1 MTDVVFHYGVAD
13 KLDYAIRLLRK
24 AVRTGFRVRV
34 ALAPAEWA
42 NFSARLWA
50 MAPTGFV
57 AHCDDHAPA
66 SLKRRSP
73 VLLGTSGVSDE
84 PEVAVLLNLTDD
96 MPEDPQRYEKIL
108 EVITTDPQ
116 DRQQGRARKRA
127 YDSAHCPV
135 VMHDAGAAQTAGVA

>member
-13 KLDYAIRLLRK
+13 KSDYAIRLLRK
-24 AVRTGFRVRV
+24 AVRSGARVRV
-34 ALAPAEWA
+34 ALAPTELAT
-42 NFSARLWA
+42 FSARLWA

-57 AHCDDHAPA
+57 AHCDDQAPA
-66 SLKRRSP
+66 SMKRRSP
-73 VLLGTSGVSDE
+73 VILGTSGVSDE

-116 DRQQGRARKRA
+116 DRQQGRTRKRA

-135 VMHDAGAAQTAGVA
+135 LMHDAGAVQTAGVA

>member
-13 KLDYAIRLLRK
+13 KMDYAIRLLRK
-24 AVRTGFRVRV
+24 AVRSGFRVRV
-34 ALAPAEWA
+34 ALAPTELA

-57 AHCDDHAPA
+57 SHCDDQAPA

-108 EVITTDPQ
+108 EVITTDPA

-127 YDSAHCPV
+127 YDNVQCPV

>member
-13 KLDYAIRLLRK
+13 KMDYAIRLLRK
-24 AVRTGFRVRV
+24 AVRSGFRVRV
-34 ALAPAEWA
+34 ALASTELAT
-42 NFSARLWA
+42 FSARLWA
-50 MAPTGFV
+50 VAPTGFV
-57 AHCDDHAPA
+57 AHCDDQAPA

-84 PEVAVLLNLTDD
+84 PEVAVLLNLTED

-135 VMHDAGAAQTAGVA
+135 VMHDAGAAQTTGVV

>member
-13 KLDYAIRLLRK
+13 KMDYAIRLLRK
-24 AVRTGFRVRV
+24 AVRSGFRVRV
-34 ALAPAEWA
+34 ALASTELAT
-42 NFSARLWA
+42 FSARLWA
-50 MAPTGFV
+50 VAPTGFV
-57 AHCDDHAPA
+57 AHCDDQAPA

-108 EVITTDPQ
+108 EVITTDSA

-127 YDSAHCPV
+127 YDNVQCPV

>member
-13 KLDYAIRLLRK
+13 KSDYAIRLLRK
-24 AVRTGFRVRV
+24 AVRSGSRVRV
-34 ALAPAEWA
+34 ALAPTELAT
-42 NFSARLWA
+42 FSARLWA
-50 MAPTGFV
+50 VAPTGFV
-57 AHCDDHAPA
+57 AHCDDQAPA

-73 VLLGTSGVSDE
+73 VILGTTGESDE
-84 PEVAVLLNLTDD
+84 PEVAVLLNLTND

-116 DRQQGRARKRA
+116 DRQQGRTRKRA

-135 VMHDAGAAQTAGVA
+135 LMHDAGAVQTAGVA

>member
-13 KLDYAIRLLRK
+13 KSDYAIRLLRK
-24 AVRTGFRVRV
+24 AVRSGARVRV
-34 ALAPAEWA
+34 ALAPTELAT
-42 NFSARLWA
+42 FSARLWA
-50 MAPTGFV
+50 VAPTGFV
-57 AHCDDHAPA
+57 AHCDDQAPV
-66 SLKRRSP
+66 SMKRRSP
-73 VLLGTSGVSDE
+73 VILGTLGVSDE

-116 DRQQGRARKRA
+116 DRQQGRTRKRA

-135 VMHDAGAAQTAGVA
+135 LMHDAGAVQTAGVA

>member
-13 KLDYAIRLLRK
+13 KLDYAIRLVRK
-24 AVRTGFRVRV
+24 AVRSGVRVRV
-34 ALAPAEWA
+34 ALGPAELA

-57 AHCDDHAPA
+57 SHCDDQAPA
-66 SLKRRSP
+66 SLKRRSA
-73 VLLGTSGVSDE
+73 VLLGTSAISDE
-84 PEVAVLLNLTDD
+84 PGVGVLLNLTDD
-96 MPEDPQRYEKIL
+96 MPEELQRYEKIL
-108 EVITTDPQ
+108 EVITTDPE

-127 YDSAHCPV
+127 YDSVQCPV

>member
-13 KLDYAIRLLRK
+13 KSDYAIRLLRK
-24 AVRTGFRVRV
+24 AVRSGARVRV
-34 ALAPAEWA
+34 ALAPTELAT
-42 NFSARLWA
+42 FSARLWA

-57 AHCDDHAPA
+57 AHCDDQAPV
-66 SLKRRSP
+66 SMKRRSP
-73 VLLGTSGVSDE
+73 VILGTLGVSDE

-116 DRQQGRARKRA
+116 DRQQGRIRKRA
-127 YDSAHCPV
+127 YDSARYPV
-135 VMHDAGAAQTAGVA
+135 AMHDAGAAQTAGVP

>member
-84 PEVAVLLNLTDD
+84 PEVAVLLNLTED

>member
-13 KLDYAIRLLRK
+13 KSDYAIRLLRK
-24 AVRTGFRVRV
+24 AVRSGARVRV
-34 ALAPAEWA
+34 ALAPTELAT
-42 NFSARLWA
+42 FSASLWA

-57 AHCDDHAPA
+57 AHCDDQAPA

-73 VLLGTSGVSDE
+73 VILGTTGESDE

-116 DRQQGRARKRA
+116 DRQQGRTRKRA

-135 VMHDAGAAQTAGVA
+135 LMHDAGAVQTAGVA

>member
-13 KLDYAIRLLRK
+13 KSDYAIRLLRK
-24 AVRTGFRVRV
+24 AVRSGFRVRV
-34 ALAPAEWA
+34 ALAPTELAS
-42 NFSARLWA
+42 FSARLWA

-57 AHCDDHAPA
+57 AHCDEHAPA

-73 VLLGTSGVSDE
+73 VLLGTSGAIDE

-96 MPEDPQRYEKIL
+96 MPEDPQRYQKIL
-108 EVITTDPQ
+108 EVITTDPT
-116 DRQQGRARKRA
+116 DRQLGRTRKRA
-127 YDSAHCPV
+127 YDSAQCPV

>member
-13 KLDYAIRLLRK
+13 KSDYAIRLLRK
-24 AVRTGFRVRV
+24 AVRSGARVRV
-34 ALAPAEWA
+34 ALAPTELAT
-42 NFSARLWA
+42 FSARLWA
-50 MAPTGFV
+50 LAPTGFV
-57 AHCDDHAPA
+57 AHCDDQAPA

-73 VLLGTSGVSDE
+73 VILGTTGESDE
-84 PEVAVLLNLTDD
+84 PEVAVLLNLTND

-116 DRQQGRARKRA
+116 DRQLGRTRKRA

-135 VMHDAGAAQTAGVA
+135 LMHDAGAAQTAGVA

>member
-13 KLDYAIRLLRK
+13 KSDYAIRLLRK
-24 AVRTGFRVRV
+24 AVRSGARVRV
-34 ALAPAEWA
+34 ALAPTELAT
-42 NFSARLWA
+42 FSARLWA

-57 AHCDDHAPA
+57 AHCDDQAPA

-73 VLLGTSGVSDE
+73 VILGTTGESDE

-108 EVITTDPQ
+108 EVITTDPH

-135 VMHDAGAAQTAGVA
+135 LMHDAGAAQTAGVA

>member
-1 MTDVVFHYGVAD
+1 M
-13 KLDYAIRLLRK
+13 
-24 AVRTGFRVRV
+24 
-34 ALAPAEWA
+34 
-42 NFSARLWA
+42 
-50 MAPTGFV
+50 
-57 AHCDDHAPA
+57 
-66 SLKRRSP
+66 KRRSP
-73 VLLGTSGVSDE
+73 VILGTLGVSDE

-135 VMHDAGAAQTAGVA
+135 LMHDAGAAQTAGVA

>member
-1 MTDVVFHYGVAD
+1 LTDVVFHYGVAD

>member
-13 KLDYAIRLLRK
+13 KSDYAIRLLRK
-24 AVRTGFRVRV
+24 AVRSGARVRV
-34 ALAPAEWA
+34 ALAPTELAT
-42 NFSARLWA
+42 FSARLWA

-57 AHCDDHAPA
+57 AHCDDQAPA

-108 EVITTDPQ
+108 EVITTDSA

-127 YDSAHCPV
+127 YDHVQCPV

>member
-13 KLDYAIRLLRK
+13 KVDYAIRLLRK
-24 AVRTGFRVRV
+24 AVRSGSRVRV
-34 ALAPAEWA
+34 ALAPTELAT
-42 NFSARLWA
+42 FSARLWA
-50 MAPTGFV
+50 VAPTGFV
-57 AHCDDHAPA
+57 AHCDDQAPA

-73 VLLGTSGVSDE
+73 VILGTTGESDE
-84 PEVAVLLNLTDD
+84 PEVAVLLNLTND

-116 DRQQGRARKRA
+116 DRQQGRTRKRA

-135 VMHDAGAAQTAGVA
+135 LMHDAGAVQTAGVA

>member
-13 KLDYAIRLLRK
+13 KVDYAIRLLRK
-24 AVRTGFRVRV
+24 AVRSGSRVRV
-34 ALAPAEWA
+34 ALAPTELAT
-42 NFSARLWA
+42 FSARLWA
-50 MAPTGFV
+50 VAPTGFV
-57 AHCDDHAPA
+57 AHCDDQAPA

-73 VLLGTSGVSDE
+73 VILGRTGESDE
-84 PEVAVLLNLTDD
+84 PEVAVLLNLTND

-127 YDSAHCPV
+127 YDIAHCPV
-135 VMHDAGAAQTAGVA
+135 LMHDAGAVQTAGVA

>member
-13 KLDYAIRLLRK
+13 KSDYAIRLLRK
-24 AVRTGFRVRV
+24 AVRSGSRVRV
-34 ALAPAEWA
+34 ALAPTELAT
-42 NFSARLWA
+42 FSARLWA

-57 AHCDDHAPA
+57 AHCDDQAPA

-73 VLLGTSGVSDE
+73 VILGTTGESDE
-84 PEVAVLLNLTDD
+84 PEVAVLLNLTND

-116 DRQQGRARKRA
+116 DRQQGRTRKRA

-135 VMHDAGAAQTAGVA
+135 LMHDAGAVQTAGVA

>member
-1 MTDVVFHYGVAD
+1 MSDVVFHYGVAD
-13 KLDYAIRLLRK
+13 KWDYAIRLLRK
-24 AVRTGFRVRV
+24 AVRSGARVRV
-34 ALAPAEWA
+34 ALAPTELAT
-42 NFSARLWA
+42 FSARLWA

-57 AHCDDHAPA
+57 AHCDDQAPA

-73 VLLGTSGVSDE
+73 VILGTTGESDE

-108 EVITTDPQ
+108 EVITTDPH
-116 DRQQGRARKRA
+116 DRQQGRARQRA

-135 VMHDAGAAQTAGVA
+135 LMHDAGAAQTAGVA